1 MMLTMLLPSL
11 FVLAAALAGGAM
23 IATWRHYGG
32 AWDGVSAQ
40 MRSGKPAPL
49 RYVTVRV
56 MSAERGLV
64 PVPVRARSPADRS
77 RHGRRAGA

>member
-1 MMLTMLLPSL
+1 MMLTILLPSL
-11 FVLAAALAGGAM
+11 FVLAATLAGGAM

-32 AWDGVSAQ
+32 AWDGVSAE
-40 MRSGKPAPL
+40 MRSGRPAPV

-56 MSAERGLV
+56 MGAEPGLI
-64 PVPVRARSPADRS
+64 PVPVRARSSADRS